1 MGRPRKF
8 DRQAAVEAAM
18 NEIWKNGLEA
28 SSAKALSERLGI
40 TRSSFYNA
48 FGSREALFKEA
59 LDLYVSKAPDSVLA
73 DVRADASVLA
83 VLTCLFRE
91 VCRVRAADPEARGCM
106 AINCVAELVGVDA
119 TLGPV
124 MEDAVRHSLAR
135 FERLLRQAAA
145 NGEILDSGDLTW
157 KALALQ
163 NLLIGLNVMS
173 KVVRSEEELWAGAE
187 LTLKGLGL
195 YRPERASRPRSRH
208 PALRTAPSGAR
219 RPAPRNDG

>member
-1 MGRPRKF
+1 MGRPPKF
-8 DRQAAVEAAM
+8 DRQAAVEVAM
-18 NEIWKNGLEA
+18 NEIWRNGLEA

-59 LDLYVSKAPDSVLA
+59 LDLYFSKSPDRVLA
-73 DVRADASVLA
+73 HVGADASVLA
-83 VLTCLFRE
+83 VLTRLFRE
-91 VCRVRAADPEARGCM
+91 VCRVRAADPEAKGCM

-124 MEDAVRHSLAR
+124 MERAVRHSLDR
-135 FERLLRQAAA
+135 LERLLRQAAA
-145 NGEILDSGDLTW
+145 NGEIKDSGDLKR

-163 NLLIGLNVMS
+163 NLLIGLNLMS
-173 KVVRSEEELWAGAE
+173 KVVRSEEELWTGVE

-195 YRPERASRPRSRH
+195 YRPERAPRLRARRSASRKG
-208 PALRTAPSGAR
+208 APSR
-219 RPAPRNDG
+219 

>member
-1 MGRPRKF
+1 MGRPPKF
-8 DRQAAVEAAM
+8 DRQAAVEVAM
-18 NEIWKNGLEA
+18 NEIWRNGLEA
-28 SSAKALSERLGI
+28 SSVKALSERLGI

-59 LDLYVSKAPDSVLA
+59 LDLYFSKAPDRVLA
-73 DVRADASVLA
+73 HVGADASVLA
-83 VLTCLFRE
+83 VLTRMFRE
-91 VCRVRAADPEARGCM
+91 VCRVRAADPDAKGCM

-124 MEDAVRHSLAR
+124 MEGAVRHSLDR
-135 FERLLRQAAA
+135 FEKLLRQAAA
-145 NGEILDSGDLTW
+145 NGEIRDSGDLKR

-173 KVVRSEEELWAGAE
+173 KVVRSEEELWTGVE

-195 YRPERASRPRSRH
+195 YRPEHAPRPRSRSS
-208 PALRTAPSGAR
+208 ASRKGTPSR
-219 RPAPRNDG
+219 